1 MSTCCTRKSA
11 VGEAEPIQGL
21 TLGELLIPPP
31 PSVDSQQRP
40 EVLAP
45 EHPDELHAQD
55 YGNQGELMIPS
66 PNSVDTQQSPET
78 VPSRIQLPLRAARP
92 SCTAAQGL
100 SPSQL
105 AGMSATQGTYSPQG
119 IGLGSGSWQ
128 NLSDVT
134 SDPELVSLA
143 AGDTEEDKDFII
155 PASEYTEFINLKEN
169 AEIVVSE
176 AMEATEQVNTVFTQ
190 IRASMNRMSPRMQE
204 ILLVPS
210 KKVSGKMCEPANNWA
225 HDKAAAKAA
234 TECSIDQMAMMMSAP
249 GSGTDE
255 RVRTTRS
262 GIPGDWYPQSQPNQN
277 IP

>member
-1 MSTCCTRKSA
+1 MSTCCTCKWTEEPSTPV

-21 TLGELLIPPP
+21 TSGELLIPPP

-66 PNSVDTQQSPET
+66 PNSVETQQSPEVLALEHLEEPYAQAYGAQT

-134 SDPELVSLA
+134 SDPEPVSLA

-155 PASEYTEFINLKEN
+155 PTSELCGTSAWLQGLPLQSSDKMKFQRMKFLKDETLEYETQREWDSGANALTE
-169 AEIVVSE
+169 VE
-176 AMEATEQVNTVFTQ
+176 AM
-190 IRASMNRMSPRMQE
+190 
-204 ILLVPS
+204 
-210 KKVSGKMCEPANNWA
+210 
-225 HDKAAAKAA
+225 
-234 TECSIDQMAMMMSAP
+234 
-249 GSGTDE
+249 
-255 RVRTTRS
+255 
-262 GIPGDWYPQSQPNQN
+262 
-277 IP
+277 